1 MLAAGAMAVVGAGC
15 AQESRHTLSAV
26 ADVATDWYAQRAA
39 DGAEAA
45 HEARPNRFAALS
57 TPAGAD
63 PKPNAGRADG
73 DQEAAKNPPGAKAPN
88 GGPATFPARLA
99 GFVDPLTKRSDR
111 VPVTLESCLRRALM
125 NNVGLQIARFGPA
138 IARTAVVEAEALFDP
153 SWFMNNALGR
163 VRQHAGT
170 LLAGATT
177 LLGKQ
182 WDFETGV
189 ESLLPTG
196 ATVTLAQDWTYLKS
210 NSMFFTPNPQYV
222 SGLGL
227 TVRQPLLRGAGVKVT
242 KSPIVLARLDETIS
256 LAEFKVQVMNTLLEV
271 ERAYW
276 QLVMAQTRVGAL
288 GDALAAARENQRIA
302 RRRFEEGKGKR
313 VILSLADSAVTNREA
328 DLVAARLVLTRTSD
342 RLKRLINDRDLPI
355 EEPLV
360 LEASDRPMTTPIP
373 VGREMLQ
380 ASMLTAM
387 NSRPEMQQVDA
398 ALEQAGI
405 RERVAHNQRLPQLD
419 LAGAYTVTGLDPDV
433 DGAVDEEFETNFFEW
448 IVGLELR
455 VPIGNR
461 ARVAAHERS
470 RLERAQTLAQ
480 HEETRQAI
488 LLDVIAAVRNLAA
501 AEEAILATRAA
512 REAAEQ
518 TLHDQ
523 QANVAAG
530 AALAKDLLEAQ
541 RDLANA
547 VVREMDAM
555 TAYMVSLA
563 NLERAK
569 GTLLDYNNIAVAEDD
584 ADANPPAAD
593 NGN

>member
-1 MLAAGAMAVVGAGC
+1 MLAAGAMAAAGAGC

-39 DGAEAA
+39 DGAEQA
-45 HEARPNRFAALS
+45 HDARPNRFAALS
-57 TPAGAD
+57 TPAGSD
-63 PKPNAGRADG
+63 PKRNAGRADA
-73 DQEAAKNPPGAKAPN
+73 DQEPAKDPPAATAPK
-88 GGPATFPARLA
+88 GGPATSPGRLA

-111 VPVTLESCLRRALM
+111 VPVTLESCLRRALV

-138 IARTAVVEAEALFDP
+138 IARTALVEAEALFDP

-210 NSMFFTPNPQYV
+210 NSMFFAPNPQYA

-227 TVRQPLLRGAGVKVT
+227 TVRQPLLRGAGVAVT

-328 DLVAARLVLTRTSD
+328 DLVASRLVLTRTSD
-342 RLKRLINDRDLPI
+342 RLKRLINDRDLPL

-433 DGAVDEEFETNFFEW
+433 DGAVDEQFETNFFEW

-470 RLERAQTLAQ
+470 RLERAQALAQ
-480 HEETRQAI
+480 HEETRQEV

-563 NLERAK
+563 DLERAK

-584 ADANPPAAD
+584 ADANPPAVD

>member
-1 MLAAGAMAVVGAGC
+1 MLAAGAMAAAGAGC

-45 HEARPNRFAALS
+45 HDARPNRFAALS

-63 PKPNAGRADG
+63 PKPNAGRADA
-73 DQEAAKNPPGAKAPN
+73 DQEAAKNPPAAKAPN
-88 GGPATFPARLA
+88 GGPTTFPARLA

-111 VPVTLESCLRRALM
+111 VPVTLESCLRRALV

-138 IARTAVVEAEALFDP
+138 IARTTVVEAEALFDP

-177 LLGKQ
+177 LLGKE

-210 NSMFFTPNPQYV
+210 NSMFFAPNPQYA

-227 TVRQPLLRGAGVKVT
+227 TVRQPLLRGAGVAVT

-256 LAEFKVQVMNTLLEV
+256 LAEFKVRVMNTLLEV

-288 GDALAAARENQRIA
+288 GEALAAARENQRIA

-328 DLVAARLVLTRTSD
+328 DLVAARLMLTRTSD
-342 RLKRLINDRDLPI
+342 RLKRLINDRDLPL

-470 RLERAQTLAQ
+470 RLERAQALAQ

-555 TAYMVSLA
+555 TAYMISLA
-563 NLERAK
+563 DLERAK

-584 ADANPPAAD
+584 ADANPPAA
-593 NGN
+593 NNSN

>member
-1 MLAAGAMAVVGAGC
+1 MLAAGAMAAAGAGC

-39 DGAEAA
+39 DGAEQA
-45 HEARPNRFAALS
+45 HDARPNRFAALS
-57 TPAGAD
+57 TPAGSD
-63 PKPNAGRADG
+63 PKRNAGRADA
-73 DQEAAKNPPGAKAPN
+73 DQEPAKDPPAATAPK
-88 GGPATFPARLA
+88 GGPATSPGRLA

-111 VPVTLESCLRRALM
+111 VPVTLESCLRRALV

-138 IARTAVVEAEALFDP
+138 IARTALVEAEALFDP

-210 NSMFFTPNPQYV
+210 NSMFFAPNPQYA

-227 TVRQPLLRGAGVKVT
+227 TVRQPLLRGAGVAVT

-328 DLVAARLVLTRTSD
+328 DLVASRLVLTRTSD
-342 RLKRLINDRDLPI
+342 RLKRLINDRDLPL

-433 DGAVDEEFETNFFEW
+433 DGAVDEQFETNFFEW

-470 RLERAQTLAQ
+470 RLERAQALAQ
-480 HEETRQAI
+480 HEETRQEV

-563 NLERAK
+563 DLERAK
-569 GTLLDYNNIAVAEDD
+569 GTLLDYNNIAVAEAD
-584 ADANPPAAD
+584 ADANPPAVD